1 MGKTRR
7 GSKEVSREQRL
18 VHENKQLKRENGQL
32 RKELARLDLDRYDT
46 VRELIE
52 EHNVQ
57 NPEQS
62 GDEWLESL
70 KKTWACKEC
79 EDGYLQIFLFNKV
92 GTLHYYRICS
102 NSPVCKN
109 RTKSQKYDS
118 SQVKG
123 IIKKEQE

>member
-7 GSKEVSREQRL
+7 GGKEHSREQKL
-18 VHENKQLKRENGQL
+18 THENKQLKRENARL

-52 EHNVQ
+52 EHTVQ

-70 KKTWACKEC
+70 KKTWSCREC
-79 EDGYLQIFLFNKV
+79 NNGYLQIFLFNKV
-92 GTLHYYRICS
+92 GTLHYYRVCS
-102 NSPVCKN
+102 NAPTCKN
-109 RTKSQKYDS
+109 RTKSQRYDS

-123 IIKKEQE
+123 IIKKETE

>member
-1 MGKTRR
+1 MGKSRR
-7 GSKEVSREQRL
+7 GGKEHTREQRL
-18 VHENKQLKRENGQL
+18 VHENKKLKRDIQRL
-32 RKELARLDLDRYDT
+32 SKELARLDLDRHET
-46 VRELIE
+46 VREMIE

-79 EDGYLQIFLFNKV
+79 DGYLQIFLFNKV

-102 NSPVCKN
+102 NAPVCKN
-109 RTKSQKYDS
+109 RTLSQKYNPN
-118 SQVKG
+118 QVKG
-123 IIKKEQE
+123 IIKKDPNE